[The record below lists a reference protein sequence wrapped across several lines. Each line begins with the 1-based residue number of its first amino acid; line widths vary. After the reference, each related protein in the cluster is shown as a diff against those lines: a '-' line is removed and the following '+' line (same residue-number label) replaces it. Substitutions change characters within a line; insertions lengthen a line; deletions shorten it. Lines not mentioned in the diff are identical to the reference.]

1 MLISSLFGLNKFN
14 LLNCYLSTYFELHR
28 CSYSLPLG
36 SHQMVVI
43 IWMDW
48 IYKVVMLLLKT
59 ILLALVGQS

>member
-1 MLISSLFGLNKFN
+1 MLISSLFGFNKFN

-28 CSYSLPLG
+28 CSYSLPL
-36 SHQMVVI
+36 QMVVI